1 MKLFEQIQQ
10 VERPEPQ
17 KAEVDSSEFVKRNL
31 MKSVDRSPEIRD
43 AVEKWLFSFKGGIT
57 KDAFM
62 WQMKRLDYDDSIAF
76 AQLERAVGRRTIPL
90 PPPPKKPKL
99 EKSLVEQMLED
110 NYVAVYGK
118 AFRQAIKEANAE
130 LKECGQVYVLQV
142 EDLILQFKSYEDKGA
157 GPQMIDKAIE
167 CDFLIVVD
175 LEMTIHLEWHIR
187 EALNRILRKRMA
199 DKKPIISTW
208 NRFNDVNDFFE
219 KFKIYRVE

>member
-90 PPPPKKPKL
+90 PPPPKKP
-99 EKSLVEQMLED
+99 LVSPACAPARR
-110 NYVAVYGK
+110 Y
-118 AFRQAIKEANAE
+118 FPFS
-130 LKECGQVYVLQV
+130 
-142 EDLILQFKSYEDKGA
+142 FKQTPPCPA
-157 GPQMIDKAIE
+157 
-167 CDFLIVVD
+167 
-175 LEMTIHLEWHIR
+175 
-187 EALNRILRKRMA
+187 
-199 DKKPIISTW
+199 
-208 NRFNDVNDFFE
+208 
-219 KFKIYRVE
+219 